1 MKQII
6 VVDENKAKLVKAFQ
20 KIRAHPYNEPE
31 AFEWQT
37 ANAGLPIFWQN
48 ICREIAQDRKN
59 NREELHYIVNL
70 PVTEQLYIP
79 SGASYSPVDLKK
91 ELRNAAFEPEK
102 VIQSSVAIMDT
113 PILAYQTRGEGAR
126 FQHVY
131 PQPGYSNTISALSDT
146 DIPWHNDRTPH
157 PVRPDNIIFLGIK
170 VPKENEVLTL
180 FKTGAS
186 IRDKIDEEHH
196 AILEHAYFVTEYILD
211 AGNKKE
217 RTVSSGPHAI
227 FEKDG
232 ETRYIGPVAG
242 VRSTQALKKGLTPNE
257 IRLAQTALEAFE
269 NGIENSSTQRVRIER
284 GAMLAAPNLTSLH
297 NRKIVNAASEM
308 NRRLMKAYT
317 FANHERA
324 RRHESFF
331 ADGQC
336 GLVDEVKVKEAFPG
350 AVFA

>member
-6 VVDENKAKLVKAFQ
+6 VVDENKAELVKAFQ
-20 KIRAHPYNEPE
+20 KIRAHPYNEPA

-102 VIQSSVAIMDT
+102 VIQSSAAIMDA

-157 PVRPDNIIFLGIK
+157 PVRPDNIIFLGVN
-170 VPKENEVLTL
+170 VPEESEVLTL

-186 IRDKIDEEHH
+186 IQKEIGEEHH
-196 AILEHAYFVTEYILD
+196 AILEQAYFVTEYILD
-211 AGNKKE
+211 AGNEKE

-232 ETRYIGPVAG
+232 ETRYIGPATG
-242 VRSTQALKKGLTPNE
+242 VRSTQVLKGLTPNE
-257 IRLAQTALEAFE
+257 TRLAQTALEAFE
-269 NGIENSSTQRVRIER
+269 DGIKRSQTQGVRIER

-317 FANHERA
+317 FANQERA
-324 RRHESFF
+324 RRHEGFF
-331 ADGQC
+331 ADERF
-336 GLVDEVKVKEAFPG
+336 GLIDEAKIQQAFPG